1 MWLLDCTTLHILI
14 LQLLLCL
21 IILGRALHLITLVRA
36 QLHLPTILRDLYPI
50 MQQLLAHN
58 IVLHRLSLRLILR
71 PVLLLIMS
79 LLPLIPPQA
88 LLFVLR

>member
-1 MWLLDCTTLHILI
+1 MWLLDCPTLHILI
-14 LQLLLCL
+14 LQLLLCR
-21 IILGRALHLITLVRA
+21 IILGPALHLITLVRA
-36 QLHLPTILRDLYPI
+36 LLYLPIILRDLYLV

-71 PVLLLIMS
+71 PVLLLIMP